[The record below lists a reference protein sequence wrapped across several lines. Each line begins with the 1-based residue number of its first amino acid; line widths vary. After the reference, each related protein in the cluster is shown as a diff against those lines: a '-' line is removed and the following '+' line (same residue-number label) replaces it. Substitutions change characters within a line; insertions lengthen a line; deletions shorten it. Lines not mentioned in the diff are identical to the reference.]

1 MPGRPHPMVQLSA
14 AFKPRTL
21 LSKKPKRIHHVYRY
35 DIFRPHA
42 VIGTDDAV
50 VWHRQIQ
57 LWFGIDKFKNIFGQT
72 AARVF
77 MVLLVLLACTSL
89 YFSYVR
95 P

>member
-1 MPGRPHPMVQLSA
+1 MYSVTISSGLMQLLVLM
-14 AFKPRTL
+14 T
-21 LSKKPKRIHHVYRY
+21 
-35 DIFRPHA
+35 
-42 VIGTDDAV
+42 
-50 VWHRQIQ
+50 